1 MTDYFTLLEEPRRP
15 WLDAERLKE
24 KFLARSA
31 SVHPDRVHGL
41 GTAERAAAHE
51 HFTELNAAYACLREP
66 KDRLRHWL
74 ELELGAPPRDLQNIP
89 ADLMDLS
96 LGIGQLCRQTDS
108 FLAERNRT
116 SSPLLQVQMFQR
128 GQEWTGKI
136 QVLQKQTAT
145 RLEKLLHEVQEQDA
159 AWDSASLAE
168 RRDRLTRL
176 EEVYRLLS
184 YFTRWQGQLQER
196 FIRLL
201 E

>member
-1 MTDYFTLLEEPRRP
+1 M
-15 WLDAERLKE
+15 
-24 KFLARSA
+24 
-31 SVHPDRVHGL
+31 
-41 GTAERAAAHE
+41 
-51 HFTELNAAYACLREP
+51 
-66 KDRLRHWL
+66 
-74 ELELGAPPRDLQNIP
+74 
-89 ADLMDLS
+89 
-96 LGIGQLCRQTDS
+96 
-108 FLAERNRT
+108 
-116 SSPLLQVQMFQR
+116 
-128 GQEWTGKI
+128 
-136 QVLQKQTAT
+136 LQKQTAT